1 MERTLTYTTD
11 HFISPLPVSH
21 FLKQKGFSSQ
31 NLVQLKKDPTAVQ
44 ANGIPCFMNH
54 ILQPGDTLT
63 LHIHEEHSSEKIPPV
78 ELPLDI
84 IYEDE
89 DLMVINKPAGMPI
102 HPSMNNYYNSLANS
116 LAYYFAQQNCP
127 FVFRCINRLDRDTSG
142 LTIVAKHYVSAGML
156 STMIANKA
164 SSGIT
169 REYLAIVKGSV
180 LPSGGTITAP
190 LGRKEGSIIERC
202 VDFEKGESAVTH
214 YRVLDEKNGHSLVSL
229 ILETGRTHQIRIH
242 MKYLGYPLIG
252 DYLYNPDMALIQRQ
266 ALHAWKLSFVHPIT
280 GEKMQFTAPLPED
293 MAKVATEIPRCFSI
307 SIQSDVAVFLIL
319 LDFTA
324 PATWIA
330 PPNNN
335 NFSVS
340 VVLPASGWLIMANV
354 LLLSISSEYWL
365 ILFYMYILL
374 SVTLCYSCSRPS

>member
-102 HPSMNNYYNSLANS
+102 HPSMNNYYNSLANG

-142 LTIVAKHYVSAGML
+142 LTIIAKHYVSAGML
-156 STMIANKA
+156 SAMIANKA
-164 SSGIT
+164 TSGIT

-180 LPSGGTITAP
+180 KPTKGTITAP
-190 LGRKEGSIIERC
+190 LGRKEGSIIERT

-214 YRVLDEKNGHSLVSL
+214 YKLLDEKNGHSLVSL

-252 DYLYNPDMALIQRQ
+252 DYLYNPDMEQIQRQ

-293 MAKVATEIPRCFSI
+293 MAKVAGDTPWNI
-307 SIQSDVAVFLIL
+307 S
-319 LDFTA
+319 
-324 PATWIA
+324 
-330 PPNNN
+330 
-335 NFSVS
+335 
-340 VVLPASGWLIMANV
+340 
-354 LLLSISSEYWL
+354 
-365 ILFYMYILL
+365 
-374 SVTLCYSCSRPS
+374 